1 MQDEEKRKKEFRVWN
16 SYLITAIAGVMNSG
30 LNSKEMTAVNED
42 LQDGISEQ
50 YRKTAI
56 VAAIMLVVLFI
67 IYLINKGVIFKGACV
82 SAAIVV
88 GIQVCKLFRLSEPVG
103 DRK

>member
-1 MQDEEKRKKEFRVWN
+1 M
-16 SYLITAIAGVMNSG
+16 
-30 LNSKEMTAVNED
+30 NED
-42 LQDGISEQ
+42 LQDDVSKQ

-56 VAAIMLVVLFI
+56 VATIMLIILFI
-67 IYLINKGVIFKGACV
+67 VYLINKEVLFNGACA

-88 GIQVCKLFRLSEPVG
+88 GIQVCKLFRLSELAG

>member
-1 MQDEEKRKKEFRVWN
+1 M
-16 SYLITAIAGVMNSG
+16 
-30 LNSKEMTAVNED
+30 NED
-42 LQDGISEQ
+42 LQDDISKQ

-56 VAAIMLVVLFI
+56 VAAIMLGVLFI
-67 IYLINKGVIFKGACV
+67 IYLINNVVIFKGACV

-88 GIQVCKLFRLSEPVG
+88 GIQICKLFRLSELAG

>member
-1 MQDEEKRKKEFRVWN
+1 M
-16 SYLITAIAGVMNSG
+16 
-30 LNSKEMTAVNED
+30 NED
-42 LQDGISEQ
+42 LQDDVSKQ

-56 VAAIMLVVLFI
+56 VATIMLIILFI
-67 IYLINKGVIFKGACV
+67 VYLINKEVLFNGACV

-88 GIQVCKLFRLSEPVG
+88 GIQACKLFRLSELAG

>member
-1 MQDEEKRKKEFRVWN
+1 M
-16 SYLITAIAGVMNSG
+16 
-30 LNSKEMTAVNED
+30 NED
-42 LQDGISEQ
+42 LQDDVSKQ

-56 VAAIMLVVLFI
+56 VATIMLIILFI
-67 IYLINKGVIFKGACV
+67 VYLINKEVLFNGACV

-88 GIQVCKLFRLSEPVG
+88 SIQVCKLFRLSELAG

>member
-16 SYLITAIAGVMNSG
+16 SYLITTIAGVMNSC

-42 LQDGISEQ
+42 LQDGISKQ

-56 VAAIMLVVLFI
+56 VATIMLVVLFI
-67 IYLINKGVIFKGACV
+67 VYLINKGVIFKGACE

-88 GIQVCKLFRLSEPVG
+88 GIQGCKLFRLSELVG